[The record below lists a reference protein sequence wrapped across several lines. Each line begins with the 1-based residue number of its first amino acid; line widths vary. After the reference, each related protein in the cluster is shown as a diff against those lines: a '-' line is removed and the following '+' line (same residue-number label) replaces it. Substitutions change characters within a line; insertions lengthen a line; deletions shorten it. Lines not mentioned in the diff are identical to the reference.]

1 MDSVLVL
8 LLAGLA
14 VLLLANLAFAGALVW
29 LAARVRQAV
38 GGMRLQ
44 AGSPGEPVTPS
55 SWRGSASSQDDEL
68 ELAREALAALEQ
80 PRDRSGAANDP
91 IYKPRRKCR
100 PCLALKS
107 FFFPRA

>member
-44 AGSPGEPVTPS
+44 AGSPGEPLTS
-55 SWRGSASSQDDEL
+55 SSSTSQDDEL
-68 ELAREALAALEQ
+68 ALAREALAALEQ
-80 PRDRSGAANDP
+80 PFVGRDRSRAANDP
-91 IYKPRRKCR
+91 LYKPRRKCR

>member
-1 MDSVLVL
+1 MMDSVLVL

-38 GGMRLQ
+38 GGMRL
-44 AGSPGEPVTPS
+44 AGSPGEPVTS
-55 SWRGSASSQDDEL
+55 STRPTRQDDEL
-68 ELAREALAALEQ
+68 ALAREALAALEQ